1 MNKAKI
7 NERFKS
13 GDSLESKL
21 GLYRIEVTGLFT
33 CDDSFEHAR
42 RDYAVSLF

>member
-1 MNKAKI
+1 MELQDILSGAKL

-21 GLYRIEVTGLFT
+21 RSGFIRNCVKIKNFNLF
-33 CDDSFEHAR
+33 
-42 RDYAVSLF
+42 L